1 MNFWKDGI
9 DLQDFEKMLLGFLLI
24 VVTIIASVKYFLV
37 GDVSENWVNVIMI
50 MGSLFTVRKI
60 FSYFKKDTYYSSYNE
75 ATSANTTTENTENTT
90 ATQG

>member
-24 VVTIIASVKYFLV
+24 IVTVIATIKYFIV
-37 GDVSENWVNVIMI
+37 GDITDNWVNVIMI
-50 MGSLFTVRKI
+50 FGSLFTVRKI

-75 ATSANTTTENTENTT
+75 ANTPTENTENTN
-90 ATQG
+90 QI